1 MAKAAQ
7 GRLLGHIPPWI
18 LETPPG
24 PGGQG
29 LTHRGGSRRLRQQ
42 PSGLDG
48 RGLAAYHLLPYM
60 GICLGSGYRLFL
72 TSRHAWSIR
81 SITPD
86 SSASEMAF

>member
-1 MAKAAQ
+1 M
-7 GRLLGHIPPWI
+7 GHIPPWI
-18 LETPPG
+18 LRTPPD

-29 LTHRGGSRRLRQQ
+29 PPHRDGSRRLCQQ
-42 PSGLDG
+42 QSGLDG

-60 GICLGSGYRLFL
+60 GICPGSGYRLFL

-81 SITPD
+81 SVTPD